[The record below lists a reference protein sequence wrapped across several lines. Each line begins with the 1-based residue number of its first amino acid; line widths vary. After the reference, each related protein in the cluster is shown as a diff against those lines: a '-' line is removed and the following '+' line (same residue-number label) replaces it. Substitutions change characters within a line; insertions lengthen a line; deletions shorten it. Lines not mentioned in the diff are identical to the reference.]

1 MIEMVSE
8 RYSTVRSFSAMVGDV
23 ESLTDILYSQAQ
35 VRTLRILL
43 NMLSDTVHIL
53 ELTGAF
59 YTIRY
64 QLSQG
69 LRGFIDSVSANPE

>member
-8 RYSTVRSFSAMVGDV
+8 RYSTVRLFSAMVGDV
-23 ESLTDILYSQAQ
+23 ESLTDILYNQAQ
-35 VRTLRILL
+35 VRILRILL

-59 YTIRY
+59 APEKSE
-64 QLSQG
+64 QLLDQRSSG
-69 LRGFIDSVSANPE
+69 S